1 MTITNNPSD
10 VFSDME
16 LKLMETLNERQ
27 LRQFVAAKA
36 DEYGCHGVSIV
47 CGAYDINRDTVYRGI
62 KELRSSDNDTFPSG
76 RVRAKGG
83 GPKCLLDKHPE
94 YLVIFDEIADGH
106 TAGLPQDDTVRWLT
120 ISTTTICKLFEKRG
134 IKISPYHVRQMKQKR
149 GFRDRSFT
157 KALTLKDVKDRNAQF
172 EKIKQLIEWC
182 LAHDIPLFSM
192 DVKKKEMIGNFKRAG
207 KVSCIGQPKA
217 LDHDFLTFANGT
229 IVPHGIYDMLMNI
242 GYLTLG
248 TSHDTAEFSCDCFA
262 AIWRNH
268 LQWNYPNA
276 NTIALLCDGGG
287 SNSSSHHI
295 VKQELMKLARTLGLN
310 IIMIHYPP
318 YCSKYNPIEHRMFGP
333 LTRSWSGAPLMSV
346 EDARQRAEM
355 TQTKKGLSIIA
366 TVNQRTYETKRP
378 IEESYESNRD
388 RLIVFDKK
396 LPKWNYIIKCA
407 SA

>member
-27 LRQFVAAKA
+27 LRQFVASKA
-36 DEYGCHGVSIV
+36 VKYGCHGVSIV
-47 CGAYDINRDTVYRGI
+47 CGAYCIDRDTVCRGI
-62 KELRSSDNDTFPSG
+62 RELRSSDNDTFPSG

-94 YLVIFDEIADGH
+94 YLAIFDEIAAEY
-106 TAGLPQDDTVRWLT
+106 TAGLPQDDAVKWLT
-120 ISTTTICKLFEKRG
+120 ITTPRICELFSERG
-134 IKISPYHVRQMKQKR
+134 INVSLYHVRQMKQKR
-149 GFRDRSFT
+149 GFRDRSFA

-172 EKIKQLIEWC
+172 EKIKKAIGWC
-182 LAHDIPLFSM
+182 LANDIPLFSM
-192 DVKKKEMIGNFKRAG
+192 DVKKKEMLGNFKRNG
-207 KVSCIGQPKA
+207 TVSCIGQPKA
-217 LDHDFLTFANGT
+217 LDHDFPTFADGT
-229 IVPHGIYDMLMNI
+229 IVPHGIYDMLMNV

-248 TSHDTAEFSCDCFA
+248 TSHDTAEFSCNCFA
-262 AIWRNH
+262 TAWSNH
-268 LQWNYPNA
+268 LQWIYPNA
-276 NTIALLCDGGG
+276 RTIAILCDGGG

-295 VKQELMKLARTLGLN
+295 VKQELIKLAKMLELN
-310 IIMIHYPP
+310 ILMIHYPP

-333 LTRSWSGAPLMSV
+333 LTRSWSGAPLLSL

-355 TQTKKGLSIIA
+355 TKTKKGLSIIA

-388 RLIVFDKK
+388 RLIVFDKE